1 MNNRRRKTKDEE
13 MERWRRTFHYV
24 RIKICLLP
32 DNEIKVKR
40 FIYIFRQQ
48 SRSCSQQEFVTL
60 GFASAAPARASSAVA
75 AKTHL

>member
-32 DNEIKVKR
+32 DNEIKVSPDNKIKVKR
-40 FIYIFRQQ
+40 FITF
-48 SRSCSQQEFVTL
+48 
-60 GFASAAPARASSAVA
+60 FASRAGAAAS
-75 AKTHL
+75 KN